1 MADAQLHFK
10 IGSSFDGQGFNAVNR
25 EVERAG
31 KTGKKLS
38 GALGNVLAEAQKL
51 EGGLGKVAGAA
62 GNVVNGFSQMGII
75 GGIVA
80 GAKSAMDYFF
90 DSAKKGYDEMVA
102 AAKAQADRMQ
112 KALQQTVNSHIG
124 EVRAANEATKTMG
137 AEAVK
142 QFDETAAAA
151 VRASQLIAQTD
162 IARANS
168 SIAKVQVEKLNAIIN
183 EETEAGKQLVAAKYD
198 LKIAEMKAA
207 QAEEQGAEKVEA
219 ARKAITT
226 AQERVQKAQNQV
238 ALAEQALALARDK
251 EVRLAHKMSADKSQ
265 LAVEVRQAEQALKE
279 ARRVERQSVQ
289 GVADAE
295 EKLKA
300 TEIGVE
306 TARANQEAGILQARI
321 ALDKVNEAERK
332 AAEAREKEAKAAEDA
347 ARKLAAKNDAQAA
360 YDAQAGFIQGLGE
373 QQIGQLTADIKKMR
387 EEVEQIGKDM
397 GRVREGVETDAK
409 VKNGTFGTYQYRL
422 DGNDNPDNFIDW
434 QRAMRF
440 AERAERDRAAR
451 EKRDAAFQKKMQDL
465 QDKLDKRGEKALSDR
480 EKEALKRWNEYQD
493 QKNGRERR
501 EAEIKQK
508 QLAIERIRQQ
518 MADDLKEAKETLKQ
532 ALELV

>member
-10 IGSSFDGQGFNAVNR
+10 IGSSADTSGFQAINK
-25 EVERAG
+25 EVQTAG
-31 KTGKKLS
+31 KAGKQLS
-38 GALGNVLAEAQKL
+38 GVMGNVLGEAQKL

-62 GNVVNGFSQMGII
+62 GNVVNGFAQMGII

-90 DSAKKGYDEMVA
+90 DSAKRGYDEMVA

-112 KALQQTVNSHIG
+112 KALQQTVNGHID
-124 EVRAANEATKTMG
+124 EVRKANEATKTMG

-162 IARANS
+162 IARGNS
-168 SIAKVQVEKLNAIIN
+168 SIAKVQVEKLNAIIQ

-207 QAEEQGAEKVEA
+207 QAEERGTEQVET

-238 ALAEQALALARDK
+238 ALAEHALALARDK
-251 EVRLAHKMSADKSQ
+251 EARLAHVTMEDTSKRHA
-265 LAVEVRQAEQALKE
+265 EVKQAEQALKE

-289 GVADAE
+289 GVAEAE

-300 TEIGVE
+300 TELTVE
-306 TARANQEAGILQARI
+306 TARADQEAGILQARI

-332 AAEAREKEAKAAEDA
+332 AAEAREKEAKAAEEA

-360 YDAQAGFIQGLGE
+360 YEAQAGFIQGQGE
-373 QQIGQLTADIKKMR
+373 AQIGQLTADIKKMR

-397 GRVREGVETDAK
+397 GRVREGVETDAR

-422 DGNDNPDNFIDW
+422 DGNGNPDNFIDW

-451 EKRDAAFQKKMQDL
+451 EKRDSAFQKKMQDL

-508 QLAIERIRQQ
+508 QLEIERVRKQ